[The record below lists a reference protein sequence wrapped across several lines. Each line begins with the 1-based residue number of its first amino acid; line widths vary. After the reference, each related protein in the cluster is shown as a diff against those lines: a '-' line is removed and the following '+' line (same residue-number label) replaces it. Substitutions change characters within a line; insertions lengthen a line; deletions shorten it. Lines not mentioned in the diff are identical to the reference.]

1 MGSHTGLVKDKLVP
15 NETSESSE
23 TLLLRYLVIK
33 AGRDGMMMMNDR
45 NAVDPELFA
54 LPRDP
59 ESTSRFLG

>member
-33 AGRDGMMMMNDR
+33 AG
-45 NAVDPELFA
+45 A
-54 LPRDP
+54 
-59 ESTSRFLG
+59 